1 MNFKQKSQWKN
12 GPNHKLTKED
22 KKNQLK
28 VKWFGLE
35 KELFVKN
42 IASHIKVADSY
53 NYEMELK

>member
-28 VKWFGLE
+28 VK
-35 KELFVKN
+35 
-42 IASHIKVADSY
+42 
-53 NYEMELK
+53 